1 MSKYY
6 ICCQHK
12 ELNSLSHHNCYLL
25 ASVADYDGV
34 TLMSEMMMLVM
45 MAIIITLAITAVAMS
60 RKTLEAFFFFFGDLY
75 CLDTEARL
83 FCARFSSHVEKNTC
97 CWGRLPGVY
106 VTSVCAEC

>member
-1 MSKYY
+1 MSKYHV
-6 ICCQHK
+6 CCQHK

-60 RKTLEAFFFFFGDLY
+60 RKTLEAFFFFFLGSL
-75 CLDTEARL
+75 L
-83 FCARFSSHVEKNTC
+83 FGYRSQTLLRPFL
-97 CWGRLPGVY
+97 LPR
-106 VTSVCAEC
+106 